1 MELQSYSC
9 CPKFAIN
16 FIRYNYN
23 LTSVAPNGVG
33 HFHIRTKFP
42 HLLDDLTDLQSE
54 LVRWHDAK
62 ALREANSYWWGS
74 IFQLLQLQVDT
85 GWPCRLHVMLTWVHL
100 LAVFTWLSM
109 AREKAAVL
117 PVPDCDW
124 AIRFWG
130 LEPEKH
136 THEYKV
142 KLLQWV
148 SSIKSKNNS

>member
-62 ALREANSYWWGS
+62 ALREANSY
-74 IFQLLQLQVDT
+74 
-85 GWPCRLHVMLTWVHL
+85 
-100 LAVFTWLSM
+100 
-109 AREKAAVL
+109 
-117 PVPDCDW
+117 
-124 AIRFWG
+124 
-130 LEPEKH
+130 
-136 THEYKV
+136 
-142 KLLQWV
+142 
-148 SSIKSKNNS
+148 